1 MRMYITRINGVWR
14 RDPSVLRQH
23 LTADAAHQLGFREMG
38 IYRYQWPQESK
49 ENLSS
54 RLDGIIAGINRGDPV
69 IFQLPTGNG
78 LKFDA
83 ALADRIRAYG
93 GRLGFLIHE
102 VEPLLRG
109 GASLRETANLYN
121 QAEVLIVPTYA
132 MRERLSESGVR
143 ENMKYVVQ
151 ALRDYP
157 TGEPFGEPAFKRE
170 IHFTDGTDVPGLRD
184 WAYPVPLKLMNPLGK
199 EPHQL
204 LRELSEEG
212 GFGLLWYRDE
222 NTRRYMELDAPFS
235 LTRYLTA
242 GLPVIAPSEIAHQ
255 SVIRENHLGLVVG
268 SLEEAAAAVERMTE
282 EEYRGYARSVREFAP
297 ALRNGYYTQHS
308 LLEAVQA
315 FFSASGTRV
324 PERVY
329 TIRRAE
335 FRSVVLNVS
344 YGGALA
350 LSWDFQG
357 ETDGFLICDSS
368 GTLLDSTRNI
378 HRHYAL
384 LRGPVPEGGLIVK
397 AFVDTLKGNLVLAE
411 SEPVSLREMLYGTPK
426 VSVVIPAY
434 NAEDCI
440 ARAIDMALA
449 QSQPDVEI
457 VVVDD
462 GSRDRTPEII
472 QWYAQRYPNVVAV
485 HQENSGVSA
494 ARNTGVKCARGEYI
508 GFVDAD
514 DWVRPHMIKTLYQSA
529 KKNDC
534 DIAITSVYQI
544 TERGYSPFI
553 WYSFPQ
559 DTAIKGDTFLQMLNA
574 AGWGWMVVVWNKL
587 YKATLIKSRPFP
599 PLALGE
605 DSAWSPCIL
614 SYADNICYV
623 KDFSYAY
630 DRRDPNTLVGRRMKM
645 SKEELLTNRRDLTLF
660 YLENGNPERIGL
672 LKTHAGQDLTHAGND
687 AYEKLWQQIQEEF

>member
-222 NTRRYMELDAPFS
+222 NTRRYMELDA
-235 LTRYLTA
+235 L
-242 GLPVIAPSEIAHQ
+242 LPHPVSDGGASRHRAVGNRTPVCDPGEPSGACG
-255 SVIRENHLGLVVG
+255 RLPGG
-268 SLEEAAAAVERMTE
+268 SC
-282 EEYRGYARSVREFAP
+282 RGCGEDDRGGVPRICEVRERVCAGP
-297 ALRNGYYTQHS
+297 A
-308 LLEAVQA
+308 
-315 FFSASGTRV
+315 
-324 PERVY
+324 
-329 TIRRAE
+329 
-335 FRSVVLNVS
+335 
-344 YGGALA
+344 
-350 LSWDFQG
+350 
-357 ETDGFLICDSS
+357 
-368 GTLLDSTRNI
+368 
-378 HRHYAL
+378 
-384 LRGPVPEGGLIVK
+384 
-397 AFVDTLKGNLVLAE
+397 
-411 SEPVSLREMLYGTPK
+411 
-426 VSVVIPAY
+426 
-434 NAEDCI
+434 
-440 ARAIDMALA
+440 
-449 QSQPDVEI
+449 
-457 VVVDD
+457 
-462 GSRDRTPEII
+462 
-472 QWYAQRYPNVVAV
+472 
-485 HQENSGVSA
+485 
-494 ARNTGVKCARGEYI
+494 
-508 GFVDAD
+508 
-514 DWVRPHMIKTLYQSA
+514 
-529 KKNDC
+529 
-534 DIAITSVYQI
+534 
-544 TERGYSPFI
+544 
-553 WYSFPQ
+553 
-559 DTAIKGDTFLQMLNA
+559 
-574 AGWGWMVVVWNKL
+574 
-587 YKATLIKSRPFP
+587 
-599 PLALGE
+599 
-605 DSAWSPCIL
+605 
-614 SYADNICYV
+614 
-623 KDFSYAY
+623 
-630 DRRDPNTLVGRRMKM
+630 
-645 SKEELLTNRRDLTLF
+645 
-660 YLENGNPERIGL
+660 ERIL
-672 LKTHAGQDLTHAGND
+672 HAAQPP
-687 AYEKLWQQIQEEF
+687 

>member
-1 MRMYITRINGVWR
+1 
-14 RDPSVLRQH
+14 
-23 LTADAAHQLGFREMG
+23 MG

-315 FFSASGTRV
+315 FFSASGTGST
-324 PERVY
+324 P
-329 TIRRAE
+329 
-335 FRSVVLNVS
+335 S
-344 YGGALA
+344 
-350 LSWDFQG
+350 G
-357 ETDGFLICDSS
+357 EPSS
-368 GTLLDSTRNI
+368 GLLCSM
-378 HRHYAL
+378 Y
-384 LRGPVPEGGLIVK
+384 
-397 AFVDTLKGNLVLAE
+397 
-411 SEPVSLREMLYGTPK
+411 
-426 VSVVIPAY
+426 
-434 NAEDCI
+434 
-440 ARAIDMALA
+440 
-449 QSQPDVEI
+449 
-457 VVVDD
+457 
-462 GSRDRTPEII
+462 RT
-472 QWYAQRYPNVVAV
+472 
-485 HQENSGVSA
+485 
-494 ARNTGVKCARGEYI
+494 GEL
-508 GFVDAD
+508 
-514 DWVRPHMIKTLYQSA
+514 WP
-529 KKNDC
+529 
-534 DIAITSVYQI
+534 
-544 TERGYSPFI
+544 SPGIF
-553 WYSFPQ
+553 
-559 DTAIKGDTFLQMLNA
+559 
-574 AGWGWMVVVWNKL
+574 
-587 YKATLIKSRPFP
+587 R
-599 PLALGE
+599 
-605 DSAWSPCIL
+605 
-614 SYADNICYV
+614 
-623 KDFSYAY
+623 
-630 DRRDPNTLVGRRMKM
+630 GRR
-645 SKEELLTNRRDLTLF
+645 TDF
-660 YLENGNPERIGL
+660 
-672 LKTHAGQDLTHAGND
+672 
-687 AYEKLWQQIQEEF
+687 